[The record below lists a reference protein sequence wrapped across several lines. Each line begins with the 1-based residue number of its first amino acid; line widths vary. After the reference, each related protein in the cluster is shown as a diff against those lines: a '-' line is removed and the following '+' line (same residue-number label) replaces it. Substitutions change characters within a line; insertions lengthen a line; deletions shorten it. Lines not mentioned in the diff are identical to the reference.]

1 MLGISD
7 MTLKLDGA
15 LLLAGAGNMGG
26 AMLTGWLAQGLSA
39 SQIRVQDPGPPPAV
53 AAMLAKA
60 GITAQASV
68 TALSEPPAVILVA
81 VKPQEMDKVFPPL
94 AKLAGPRTVVLSI
107 AAGRTIAGFEKHL
120 ASGVGVV
127 RAMPN
132 TPAAVGR
139 GITVCCPN
147 AHVTAAQKTVC
158 TALLGAIGDVAWVE
172 REALIDPV
180 TAVSGSG
187 PAYVF
192 YLVEAMAAAGVKA
205 GLPADLAMLLARR
218 TVSGSGELLHRSDLP
233 AEQLRRNV
241 TSPNGTTHAALEVL
255 MAADGIQP
263 VMDRAIAAATRRSQ
277 ELAG

>member
-1 MLGISD
+1 M
-7 MTLKLDGA
+7 
-15 LLLAGAGNMGG
+15 
-26 AMLTGWLAQGLSA
+26 
-39 SQIRVQDPGPPPAV
+39 
-53 AAMLAKA
+53 
-60 GITAQASV
+60 
-68 TALSEPPAVILVA
+68 ILVA

-120 ASGVGVV
+120 AGGVGVV

-147 AHVTAAQKTVC
+147 AHVTAAQRQTC
-158 TALLGAIGDVAWVE
+158 TALLAAIGEVAWVDD
-172 REALIDPV
+172 EALIDPV

-205 GLPADLAMLLARR
+205 GLPAGLAMQLARH
-218 TVSGSGELLHRSDLP
+218 TVAGSGELLHRSELA
-233 AEQLRRNV
+233 AEQLRKNV
-241 TSPNGTTHAALEVL
+241 TSPNGTTHAALQVL
-255 MAADGIQP
+255 MAGDGLQP
-263 VMDRAIAAATRRSQ
+263 VMDRAIAAATRRSR